1 METVR
6 SADGTT
12 IAFERA
18 GSGPALIMVGG
29 AFNDHTTMTGT
40 ASLLADRFTTY
51 CYDRRGRGSSG
62 DTAPHTVEREVEDLA
77 ALVAHAGGAAA
88 LFGHSSGAVLVLETA
103 ARGLP
108 ITRLAV
114 YEPSYIVG
122 NDRPRPP
129 ADMAE
134 QLEKLVAAGRRADAV
149 RLFLLEC
156 PGVPAEVIDMMQGSP
171 AWEPLEALAH
181 TLPYDVALHG
191 PGQSMTDALA
201 TIAVPALV
209 LAGGAGEA
217 WAQDTARAVAASVP
231 GALHRTIEGEDHG
244 ILHRPEVLAP
254 VLAGFLAG

>member
-6 SADGTT
+6 SADSTT

-40 ASLLADRFTTY
+40 AALLADRFTTY

-62 DTAPHTVEREVEDLA
+62 DTPPHAVEREVEDLA
-77 ALVAHAGGAAA
+77 ALVAHAGGEAA
-88 LFGHSSGAVLVLETA
+88 LFGHSSGGVLVLQAA

-122 NDRPRPP
+122 TDRPRPP

-134 QLEKLVAAGRRADAV
+134 QLEKLVAAGRPADAV
-149 RLFLLEC
+149 RL
-156 PGVPAEVIDMMQGSP
+156 S
-171 AWEPLEALAH
+171 
-181 TLPYDVALHG
+181 
-191 PGQSMTDALA
+191 
-201 TIAVPALV
+201 
-209 LAGGAGEA
+209 
-217 WAQDTARAVAASVP
+217 ARVC
-231 GALHRTIEGEDHG
+231 
-244 ILHRPEVLAP
+244 RPR
-254 VLAGFLAG
+254 

>member
-40 ASLLADRFTTY
+40 AALLADRFTTY

-62 DTAPHTVEREVEDLA
+62 DTPPYAVEREVEDLA
-77 ALVAHAGGAAA
+77 ALVAHAGGEAA
-88 LFGHSSGAVLVLETA
+88 LFGHSSGGVLVLQAA

-122 NDRPRPP
+122 TDRPRPP

-134 QLEKLVAAGRRADAV
+134 QLEELVAAGRPADAA
-149 RLFLLEC
+149 RLFLSEC
-156 PGVPAEVIDMMQGSP
+156 AGVPAEVIDMMQGSP
-171 AWEPLEALAH
+171 DWEPLEALAP
-181 TLPYDVALHG
+181 TLSYDVALHG
-191 PGQSMTDALA
+191 PGQSMTDVLA
-201 TIAVPALV
+201 TIGVPSLV

-217 WAQDTARAVAASVP
+217 WMQNTARAVAAAVP
-231 GALHRTIEGEDHG
+231 GARLHTIEGEDHAV
-244 ILHRPEVLAP
+244 LHHPEVLAP
-254 VLAGFLAG
+254 VLAGFLGG